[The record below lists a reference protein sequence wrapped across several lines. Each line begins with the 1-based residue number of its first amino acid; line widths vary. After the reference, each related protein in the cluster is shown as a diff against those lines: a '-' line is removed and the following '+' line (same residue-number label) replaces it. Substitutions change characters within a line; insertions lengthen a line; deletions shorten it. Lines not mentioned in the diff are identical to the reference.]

1 MRTSLQM
8 MTLLNVSVEKPS
20 FEVRKS
26 IVPGIEVSQATRA
39 VHPASAAA
47 HRRTAS
53 VEPREDLYNRPV
65 DGASGRVAYLTEEG
79 VSIRL

>member
-26 IVPGIEVSQATRA
+26 IVPGIRCQATRA
-39 VHPASAAA
+39 VHQASAAA